1 MNRSDVRRGLALLF
15 SVVLLT
21 AACGTNQGGG
31 GAATPGG
38 GGASPGGASPAGQLS
53 GELTVWAMGNEGV
66 LLGDFAKEFT
76 NQNPNVKIDVTPVD
90 WGQASQKLLTA
101 IGGNQTPDVSQ
112 MGTDMMGQFI
122 KTGALEPVPATID
135 KSKYFEGAWNT
146 GVGPDGQAYSVP
158 WYVETRVLYYRT
170 DIAEKAGITKAPE
183 TWDELKAM
191 AKALKAK
198 GGAQWGI
205 SLGTKNWQEF
215 LPFVWSNGGDIVKD
229 GQFTLN
235 SPEAVEALSFYDSFF
250 EESLTPKQVPEGF
263 DITNGF
269 VAGTHPMFFS
279 GPWHLGLI
287 KDLGK
292 EKIEGKWAIAPMP
305 RGKSDGVSF
314 VGGGN
319 MVVYRNAKNK
329 DLAWAFVR
337 WLTDPKTQVG
347 WYEKATVLP
356 SDQTAWS
363 DAKISADPNVK
374 VFGEQLKKTK
384 AQPAIPTWA
393 EIQALINDTLEKVT
407 AGNMSPQA
415 GADAMQQQAQ
425 SVGTE

>member
-1 MNRSDVRRGLALLF
+1 MNAMQLRRTAA
-15 SVVLLT
+15 VLLSC
-21 AACGTNQGGG
+21 ALIAGACGTNQGGG
-31 GAATPGG
+31 GGG
-38 GGASPGGASPAGQLS
+38 AASPGAGGAASPGKLS

-66 LLGDFAKEFT
+66 LLADFAKEFT
-76 NQNPNVKIDVTPVD
+76 KQYPDVKVDVTPVD
-90 WGQASQKLLTA
+90 WGVASQKLLTA

-122 KTGALEPVPATID
+122 KTGALEAVPASID
-135 KSKYFEGAWNT
+135 KSKYFQGAWNT
-146 GVGPDGQAYSVP
+146 GVSSDGQAYSVP

-170 DIAEKAGITKAPE
+170 DIAEKAGITKAPT
-183 TWDELKAM
+183 TWDELKTM
-191 AKALKAK
+191 AKAMKEK
-198 GGAQWGI
+198 GGARWGI
-205 SLGTKNWQEF
+205 SLGTKNWQEY
-215 LPFVWSNGGDIVKD
+215 LPFVWSNGGDVVKD
-229 GQFTLN
+229 GKFALN
-235 SPEAVEALSFYDSFF
+235 APEAVEALTFYDSFF
-250 EESLTPKQVPEGF
+250 EEGLTPKQVPEGF

-292 EKIEGKWAIAPMP
+292 AKIEGKWAIAPMP
-305 RGKSDGVSF
+305 KGKADGTSF

-319 MVVYRNAKNK
+319 LVVYKNSKNK
-329 DLAWAFVR
+329 DLAWAFVN
-337 WLTDPKTQVG
+337 WMIDPKTQVS

-374 VFGEQLKKTK
+374 VFGDQLKSTK

-393 EIQALINDTLEKVT
+393 QVQALINDTLEKVT
-407 AGNMSPQA
+407 AGNTPPQA
-415 GADAMQQQAQ
+415 GAEEMQQKAT
-425 SVGTE
+425 SIGTQ